1 MEQGK
6 VERVELGDKDNEF
19 QMALQNL
26 FLVAASLLDHNKGEL
41 VIAQSK
47 LNNKVIR
54 VQIDTPPEDEVF
66 TDEDV

>member
-1 MEQGK
+1 MQQGK
-6 VERVELGDKDNEF
+6 VERIELEDKDNDF
-19 QMALQNL
+19 QAALANL

-41 VIAQSK
+41 VIAQSM

-66 TDEDV
+66 TDDDI